1 MKNKNLIS
9 AIIINI
15 FITIFEVIVGFVIGS
30 LALISDALHNFSD
43 VGSMGL
49 SLWGEKVKIRK
60 ATISKTYG
68 YKRAEIVI
76 ALFNALILLAVV
88 IFIFFESIER
98 LMHPAEI
105 ISGFMIIVALVSL
118 IGNGIAT
125 YILEKNAHK
134 NLNLKSA
141 WMHSLQDALFSLG
154 VVIGAIVMYYTHW
167 FIIDPIIS
175 ILLSMYICKEVYSLI
190 KQTVN
195 VLMESVPDDIDFN
208 AVKNILSS
216 LDIVRSVD
224 DLHIWQTDSNTRLLS
239 VHLIIDD
246 VDNQQRSDLLC
257 NIQKLLN
264 ERFKINHSTIQMIL
278 EKEKISLNCSH
289 CN

>member
-1 MKNKNLIS
+1 MKNTNLIL

-15 FITIFEVIVGFVIGS
+15 FITIFEVVVGFFIGS

-49 SLWGEKVKIRK
+49 SLWGEKVKIKK
-60 ATISKTYG
+60 ATSSKTYG

-88 IFIFFESIER
+88 IFIFFESIKR
-98 LMHPAEI
+98 L
-105 ISGFMIIVALVSL
+105 ISPTELVSGYMIIVALISL
-118 IGNGIAT
+118 IGNGVAT
-125 YILEKNAHK
+125 YLLEKNAHK

-154 VVIGAIVMYYTHW
+154 VVIGAVVIYYTHW
-167 FIIDPIIS
+167 FIIDP
-175 ILLSMYICKEVYSLI
+175 LLSIFLSIYICKEVYELI

-195 VLMESVPDDIDFN
+195 ILMESVPEDIDFN
-208 AVKNILSS
+208 EVKNVLSS
-216 LDIVRSVD
+216 FDVVKGVD

-239 VHLIIDD
+239 AHLIIDD
-246 VDNQQRSDLLC
+246 IDNQKRNDLLC
-257 NIQKLLN
+257 KIQKSLN
-264 ERFKINHSTIQMIL
+264 DNFKINHATIQMVL
-278 EKEKISLNCSH
+278 AEEKLNLNCVH

>member
-49 SLWGEKVKIRK
+49 SLWGEKVKIKK
-60 ATISKTYG
+60 ATTLKTYG

-98 LMHPAEI
+98 LLHPTELV
-105 ISGFMIIVALVSL
+105 SGYMIIVALVSL
-118 IGNGIAT
+118 IGNGVAT

-141 WMHSLQDALFSLG
+141 
-154 VVIGAIVMYYTHW
+154 
-167 FIIDPIIS
+167 
-175 ILLSMYICKEVYSLI
+175 
-190 KQTVN
+190 
-195 VLMESVPDDIDFN
+195 
-208 AVKNILSS
+208 
-216 LDIVRSVD
+216 
-224 DLHIWQTDSNTRLLS
+224 
-239 VHLIIDD
+239 
-246 VDNQQRSDLLC
+246 
-257 NIQKLLN
+257 
-264 ERFKINHSTIQMIL
+264 
-278 EKEKISLNCSH
+278 
-289 CN
+289 

>member
-15 FITIFEVIVGFVIGS
+15 FITIFEVIVGFFIGS

-49 SLWGEKVKIRK
+49 SLWGEKVKIKK
-60 ATISKTYG
+60 ATNSKTYG
-68 YKRAEIVI
+68 YKRAEIII

-88 IFIFFESIER
+88 VFIFFESIKR
-98 LMHPAEI
+98 LLSPTEVV
-105 ISGFMIIVALVSL
+105 SGYMIIVALISL
-118 IGNGIAT
+118 IGNGVAT

-154 VVIGAIVMYYTHW
+154 VVIGAIIIYYTHW
-167 FIIDPIIS
+167 FIIDPLIS
-175 ILLSMYICKEVYSLI
+175 IFLSLYICREVYGLI
-190 KQTVN
+190 KQTVS
-195 VLMESVPDDIDFN
+195 VLMESVPSDIDFDE
-208 AVKNILSS
+208 VKTNLTKFNG
-216 LDIVRSVD
+216 VTGVD

-239 VHLIIDD
+239 VHLVISNL
-246 VDNQQRSDLLC
+246 DNQERNDLLC
-257 NIQKLLN
+257 KIQKSLN
-264 ERFKINHSTIQMIL
+264 DNFKINHATIQMVL
-278 EKEKISLNCSH
+278 SEEKINLNCVH